1 MRPVDII
8 KFYVLEGATWVEYT
22 DGIISVDIQRGLQQ
36 YTSPIDMPD
45 AGIMRLL
52 SRSYSVDPY
61 ENSNLRTGRTVK
73 VEANGTP
80 IFTGRLI
87 DINVSYNPKGR
98 PPDIELIAIDMV
110 GTMQAHVLQDGF
122 RDRLGGPMTI
132 SMFLQ
137 EMDYTSGTNPAVSPD
152 DYEVVGFVSAQA
164 PSDIGA
170 GGNGAEAYYYPPLG
184 TSAWGFYT
192 KLATS
197 NLAFLYANVDNEL
210 VGVNDWSVSGAAH
223 PRNNPSVATFD
234 SRGGELGYFNVI
246 LNDGFDILC
255 NRLKMINQGI
265 DYGVSS
271 NPVSTTDWGP
281 GYRQFELALFPVPT
295 GGGIVKDTI
304 VNRVFSETVYPQ
316 RDITSISWNGRFN
329 PDLAKTIEIYDNIDV
344 YHEIDVLTIDK
355 KYEIVG
361 ITHQINTE
369 DWNITYAL
377 KNAFLETEVL
387 GNAEIIIAPSTGD
400 TNTVFNFS
408 VDCDNPS
415 NIVSINWDWGDGTLD
430 STGLTATH
438 TFGTQAT
445 FTITATITDIYGVN
459 RVITKQ
465 QYVAGAL
472 PTSDFTWAVNPSNS
486 GLIEFTY
493 TGLPIPSNTIPGN
506 EFVWNFGDGSTG
518 QNRFRPIVGNLYTTG
533 GNKTVSLTTTNQ
545 YGSSTTTKTISV
557 TPGTVTSTVGNRAVR
572 YIRILMD
579 PGSAKLAPINFF
591 PLMSKLKALTSNGTN
606 RALDK
611 PITFAEQVG
620 VNGYRDSAGN
630 VVYPIGLS
638 PNTKIYALTDTSTT
652 NYGLRPVGF
661 DSSTAYRM
669 FGITIDLGQPYYDL
683 SQFRITLEQFA
694 ADNDYTPMAL
704 QYQTDASQYFNQ
716 TVPYSQQGGW
726 TTPNTIATVVTNS
739 VGTDRVWTNIPTLPL
754 NW

>member
-8 KFYVLEGATWVEYT
+8 KFYLLEDETWVEYT

-61 ENSNLRTGRTVK
+61 ENSNLRTGRTIK

-152 DYEVVGFVSAQA
+152 DYEIVGFVSAQA

-170 GGNGAEAYYYPPLG
+170 GKNGAEAYYYPPLG

-197 NLAFLYANVDNEL
+197 NLAFLYANVDNEI

-223 PRNNPSVATFD
+223 PRNNASVATFD
-234 SRGGELGYFNVI
+234 SRGGELGYFNVV

-255 NRLKMINQGI
+255 NRLKITNQGI
-265 DYGVSS
+265 NYGVSS

-281 GYRQFELALFPVPT
+281 GYRQFDLALFPVPT
-295 GGGIVKDTI
+295 GGGIVKDTL
-304 VNRVFSETVYPQ
+304 VSRTFSETVYPE
-316 RDITSISWNGRFN
+316 RDITSISWNGKFD

-361 ITHQINTE
+361 ISHQINTE

-377 KNAFLETEVL
+377 KNAFLEQEVL
-387 GNAEIIIAPSTGD
+387 GNAQIVVSPTTGD
-400 TNTVFNFS
+400 TNTVFEFS

-415 NIVSINWDWGDGTLD
+415 NIVSINWDWGDSTTD
-430 STGLTATH
+430 SAGLTATH

-445 FTITATITDIYGVN
+445 FTITATVTDIYGID
-459 RVITKQ
+459 RILTKQ

-472 PTSDFTWAVNPSNS
+472 PSSDFDWAVNPSNS

-493 TGLPIPSNTIPGN
+493 NGLPIPSNTVPGN

-518 QNRFRPIVGNLYTTG
+518 QNRYKPIVGNLYTTS

-545 YGSSTTTKTISV
+545 YGSTTTTKTISV
-557 TPGTVTSTVGNRAVR
+557 TPGTVINSVGNRAVR
-572 YIRILMD
+572 YLRVYID
-579 PGSAKLAPINFF
+579 PGSAKSITTTSFL
-591 PLMSKLKALTSNGTN
+591 PLMSKLRALTSTTATN

-611 PITFAEQVG
+611 PIFNYANIAIQGFVDNTG
-620 VNGYRDSAGN
+620 AGML
-630 VVYPIGLS
+630 PA
-638 PNTKIYALTDTSTT
+638 YAPYELTNNDTV
-652 NYGLRPVGF
+652 NYGIRPY
-661 DSSTAYRM
+661 A
-669 FGITIDLGQPYYDL
+669 FGTGSANRYIYFTIDLGQPYYDL
-683 SQFRITLEQFA
+683 NDFKITLEQFA
-694 ADNDYTPMAL
+694 ADSDYTPMYM
-704 QYQTDASQYFNQ
+704 QFQEDASQYFPD
-716 TVPYSQQGGW
+716 VPLSQQTGW
-726 TTPNTIATVVTNS
+726 STNLASVSTTTL
-739 VGTDRVWTNIPTLPL
+739 GTDRTFTKSGTFPL